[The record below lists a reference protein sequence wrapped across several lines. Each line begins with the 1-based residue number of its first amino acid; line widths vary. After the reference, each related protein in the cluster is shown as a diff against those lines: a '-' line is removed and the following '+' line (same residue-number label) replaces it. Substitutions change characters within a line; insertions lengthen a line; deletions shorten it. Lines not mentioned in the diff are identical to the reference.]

1 MPNPIFLVRDR
12 LSMLTISTAFF
23 FIPLSFAASF
33 FSMQVKELSGPTLS
47 IWAFF
52 LLASAISVS
61 SYGLRLVLRS
71 SYFLHRLH
79 QLMDAVREDAD
90 IGPGR
95 PVPTRTFVLFLW
107 HRSQNWVV
115 LATWLTATVIPLVPV
130 WASQLLGV
138 IKAIVSVLVILTSVS
153 TLSTVQVVYELH
165 VVEIPTLEQLA
176 LSFARSIKSRQRRAR
191 RTRSAEDDHEA

>member
-1 MPNPIFLVRDR
+1 
-12 LSMLTISTAFF
+12 MLTIFTAFF

-33 FSMQVKELSGPTLS
+33 FSMQVKELSGPSLS

-52 LLASAISVS
+52 LLASAVSTS

-90 IGPGR
+90 IRPGR
-95 PVPTRTFVLFLW
+95 PVPTRTFILFLW
-107 HRSQNWVV
+107 HRSQTWIV
-115 LATWLTATVIPLVPV
+115 LATWLTATIIPLVPV
-130 WASQLLGV
+130 WASQLLGA

-153 TLSTVQVVYELH
+153 TLSTLQVVFEVH
-165 VVEIPTLEQLA
+165 IIEIPTLKQLG
-176 LSFARSIKSRQRRAR
+176 LSFARSIKSRQMRAR
-191 RTRSAEDDHEA
+191 RMRSAEDDHEA